1 MNNLRN
7 SMAPIFVRNL
17 FTQMAIGKRSNLLSC
32 LFYLQITLVCFQNCF
47 VDTSSRECTF
57 GIQWLNFL
65 CPCVG
70 DHSCQTRK
78 VAASGLH
85 AFVCRAAM
93 SSLLTPPINSPSH
106 RNYHNP
112 TFLEYVCW
120 FIAEQQTE
128 TFRSCCHVCWES
140 FAWRPMDSLLVRDC
154 GVRDDGSHLE

>member
-106 RNYHNP
+106 RNYPNP
-112 TFLEYVCW
+112 TFLN
-120 FIAEQQTE
+120 
-128 TFRSCCHVCWES
+128 TFAGLLQSSKQKRFALAAMFVES
-140 FAWRPMDSLLVRDC
+140 LSLEGQWTICLFGTVAFAMMRGCTV
-154 GVRDDGSHLE
+154 